1 MGVALVGQSQAI
13 GLIDPSFGFPVAG
26 YAVAGNERRLHT
38 GAHRQLTRTPV
49 PRIVTTQIRGVR
61 KPV

>member
-13 GLIDPSFGFPVAG
+13 GPIDPSFGFRSPATPSPG
-26 YAVAGNERRLHT
+26 MSGELYT
-38 GAHRQLTRTPV
+38 GTHRQLTRAPV
-49 PRIVTTQIRGVR
+49 HRIVAAQIRGVR